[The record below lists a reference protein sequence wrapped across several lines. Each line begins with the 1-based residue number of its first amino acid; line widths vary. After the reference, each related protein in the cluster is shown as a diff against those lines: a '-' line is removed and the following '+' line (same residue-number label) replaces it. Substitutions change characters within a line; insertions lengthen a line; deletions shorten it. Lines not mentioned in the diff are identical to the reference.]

1 MVYGWLVTFKDYQYL
16 ANKEP
21 DSILPPSPGVR
32 LPESSDLTVGVVPRN
47 HAGALVSEAETESE
61 AESRRTTVKTEAEY
75 DGTSVKSSE
84 VSSVKPA
91 DLTGKICTRWNE
103 RESTWRKSGTCRS
116 RGTSQSK
123 S

>member
-1 MVYGWLVTFKDYQYL
+1 MLTRNNNGEVV
-16 ANKEP
+16 NEMNV
-21 DSILPPSPGVR
+21 SI
-32 LPESSDLTVGVVPRN
+32 TQ
-47 HAGALVSEAETESE
+47 
-61 AESRRTTVKTEAEY
+61 
-75 DGTSVKSSE
+75 DGTVIRTNTMYSNGRPVVQNISVRDSQG
-84 VSSVKPA
+84 